1 MEENQENNQAA
12 TANPE
17 TSNGDDNT
25 DNAKVERWKQQL
37 RGREKEVKEVRTEA
51 ERYKGE
57 ASAAQQRAD
66 RLKQHLAATV
76 YVDGEINKRAL
87 EKIAEED
94 PETADEIAR
103 GFQIGNRAAESAQDL
118 LNSLPS
124 GNTPKNKAPAVSQE
138 ELVEKIARKLKSE
151 LQYDRALDEVE
162 KVFSQLPTK
171 SQDNAVA
178 LFKEITEGKKNLTP
192 DQAKRYANMVMLD
205 LGVKA
210 EKSPTRKI
218 SSLASVG
225 LGNANYS
232 APAVNDDEIDELL
245 KNMIQGA
252 GHHGSEMKQLLKL
265 K

>member
-1 MEENQENNQAA
+1 MPENQELDQAA
-12 TANPE
+12 KANPD

-25 DNAKVERWKQQL
+25 ESAKVERWKQQL
-37 RGREKEVKEVRTEA
+37 RGREKEVKEVRSES
-51 ERYKGE
+51 ERYKSE

-76 YVDGEINKRAL
+76 YVDGAINKRAL

-94 PETADEIAR
+94 PDTADEIAR

-124 GNTPKNKAPAVSQE
+124 GDTPKNKASAVDE
-138 ELVEKIARKLKSE
+138 EALLDKLAKKLKGE
-151 LQYDRALDEVE
+151 LQNDRALDEVE
-162 KVFSQLPTK
+162 KLFSDLPTK
-171 SQDNAVA
+171 SQEQAVA
-178 LFKEITEGKKNLTP
+178 SFRDLTEGKKNLTP
-192 DQAKRYANMVMLD
+192 EQAKRYANMVILD
-205 LGVKA
+205 LGVKS
-210 EKSPTRKI
+210 EKSPTRRI

-232 APAVNDDEIDELL
+232 APASNDDEIDELVN
-245 KNMIQGA
+245 NMIRGA
-252 GHHGSEMKQLLKL
+252 GHHGSELKQLLKL

>member
-1 MEENQENNQAA
+1 MDNQEKDQAA
-12 TANPE
+12 TANPD
-17 TSNGDDNT
+17 TSNGDENT
-25 DNAKVERWKQQL
+25 DNAKAERWKQQL
-37 RGREKEVKEVRTEA
+37 RGREKEAKVARSEA
-51 ERYKGE
+51 ETARHE

-87 EKIAEED
+87 QKIAEED
-94 PETADEIAR
+94 PDTADEIAR

-124 GNTPKNKAPAVSQE
+124 GDTPKNKASAVSE
-138 ELVEKIARKLKSE
+138 EDLVEKIARKLKGE

-171 SQDNAVA
+171 HQDQAVA
-178 LFKEITEGKKNLTP
+178 SFKDITEGKKNLTP
-192 DQAKRYANMVMLD
+192 EQAKRYANMVMLD

-232 APAVNDDEIDELL
+232 APASNDDEIDELV

-252 GHHGSEMKQLLKL
+252 GHHGSELKQLLKL